1 MQIDNCPRHR
11 NEPDLKKSNNLSVK
25 SNNSQVRHSSA
36 EEAEI
41 CLRPTQSQPEDHL
54 QRKLQ
59 IRGPGKI
66 SCQPSCY
73 RSATSGRILE
83 VKQTLKT

>member
-1 MQIDNCPRHR
+1 MQIDNCPQHR
-11 NEPDLKKSNNLSVK
+11 NEPDLKKSNEIFVRV
-25 SNNSQVRHSSA
+25 NNSQVRHSSA

-73 RSATSGRILE
+73 GSATSGGILE